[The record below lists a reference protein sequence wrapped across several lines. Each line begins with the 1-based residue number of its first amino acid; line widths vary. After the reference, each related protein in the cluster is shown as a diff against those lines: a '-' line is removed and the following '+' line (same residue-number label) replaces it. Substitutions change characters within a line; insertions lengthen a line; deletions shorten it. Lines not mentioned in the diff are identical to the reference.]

1 MTFTKLYNN
10 DCLAK
15 LKKIK
20 TESIDLIFADPPYN
34 LQLRNTLRRPDASK
48 VSAVNDYWDKF
59 NSFEDYDKFSN
70 GICRISFKELCENPL
85 STADYLNLCN
95 YVKVLFL
102 ENIPEISKSQND
114 LARRFINLI
123 DIIYEGKVQLIC
135 LSYMRIDD
143 IYNGTKL
150 KKEFKRTISRL
161 NEMQTNDWIN

>member
-1 MTFTKLYNN
+1 MTS
-10 DCLAK
+10 C
-15 LKKIK
+15 
-20 TESIDLIFADPPYN
+20 YN
-34 LQLRNTLRRPDASK
+34 LKFEEYGELMTTVQVCKVLFGECTINNRR
-48 VSAVNDYWDKF
+48 
-59 NSFEDYDKFSN
+59 
-70 GICRISFKELCENPL
+70 
-85 STADYLNLCN
+85 NLCN

-135 LSYMRIDD
+135 LSYMKIDD

-161 NEMQTNDWIN
+161 NEMQTKDWIN

>member
-1 MTFTKLYNN
+1 MEDKKLYAFKKNCKKLQDCCHNTVNRILELMTKHPEHCN
-10 DCLAK
+10 D
-15 LKKIK
+15 
-20 TESIDLIFADPPYN
+20 
-34 LQLRNTLRRPDASK
+34 
-48 VSAVNDYWDKF
+48 
-59 NSFEDYDKFSN
+59 
-70 GICRISFKELCENPL
+70 
-85 STADYLNLCN
+85 LCN

-135 LSYMRIDD
+135 LSSRKIDD

-161 NEMQTNDWIN
+161 NEMQASDWIN